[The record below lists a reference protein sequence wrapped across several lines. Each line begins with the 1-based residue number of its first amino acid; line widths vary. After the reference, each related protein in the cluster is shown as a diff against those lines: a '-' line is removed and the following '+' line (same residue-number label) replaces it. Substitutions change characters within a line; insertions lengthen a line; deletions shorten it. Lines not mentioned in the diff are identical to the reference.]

1 MLKPI
6 LRESFRKLMS
16 ALLKRNS
23 FKAVIRERVKTES
36 PKTTVYLEYPL
47 DSKPRYINPHPRLN
61 HIIDRNRGSFV
72 DHLRSFLDYQDSL
85 SRIPLN
91 ESNSSSAEPYW
102 TNTYLPEIDS
112 TSLYCFLARNNA
124 ERYFE
129 IGSGNS
135 TRFAR
140 RAINDHSL
148 RTRITSIDPEPR
160 SEIANISDR
169 NIRTPL
175 EDLDLS
181 IFSELGPGDVLF
193 LDCSHCIYMNSDAT
207 VFFMDIL
214 PSLRTGVTVGVHD
227 IFLPFDYPAEWV
239 NRYYSEQYVL
249 AAYLLAEG
257 GRFETLLANSFVSHD
272 RELRAIL
279 SPMWQ
284 RVGLNGSLRTGSA
297 FWLRIT

>member
-1 MLKPI
+1 SPSGTLHRATAMLKPF
-6 LRESFRKLMS
+6 LREGFRKLMS
-16 ALLKRNS
+16 ALLKRDS
-23 FKAVIRERVKTES
+23 FRAVIRERVKAES
-36 PKTTVYLEYPL
+36 RGTTVYLEYPL
-47 DSKPRYINPHPRLN
+47 DSKPRYVKPHGRLN
-61 HIIDRNRGSFV
+61 HIIGESRGSFTGQ
-72 DHLRSFLDYQDSL
+72 LRSFLDYQDSL
-85 SRIPLN
+85 APIPIN
-91 ESNSSSAEPYW
+91 DYSVNNPEPYW
-102 TNTYLPEIDS
+102 TNTYFPEIDS
-112 TSLYCFLARNNA
+112 TSLYWFLAKNNP

-140 RAINDHSL
+140 RAINDHAL

-160 SEIANISDR
+160 SEVANISDC

-193 LDCSHCIYMNSDAT
+193 VDCSHCIYMNSDAT

-227 IFLPFDYPAEWV
+227 IFLPFDYPAKWV

-249 AAYLLAEG
+249 AAYLLAES
-257 GRFETLLANSFVSHD
+257 GRFETLLA
-272 RELRAIL
+272 
-279 SPMWQ
+279 
-284 RVGLNGSLRTGSA
+284 
-297 FWLRIT
+297 